1 MPRYG
6 SWIPRRC
13 CSQPGDL
20 SSCIIS
26 QALFLPEACDY
37 IASSAAE
44 TVSLARPVSD
54 SAFVLGLQEEATKER
69 VAINVGIHEPTAA
82 GKKVKNTS
90 IWINEDGCIA
100 HRYQKLHLF
109 DVDIKNGPV
118 LKESNSVEKGMNIVP
133 PFETVIGRVGLVSA
147 SIVYSRPVSVHDL
160 EANS

>member
-20 SSCIIS
+20 SSSIP

-44 TVSLARPVSD
+44 TISLARPVLNSE
-54 SAFVLGLQEEATKER
+54 FVLGLQEEAKR
-69 VAINVGIHEPTAA
+69 ARIAINVGIHEPTPA

-90 IWINEDGCIA
+90 IWINEDGYIA
-100 HRYQKLHLF
+100 QRYQKLHLF
-109 DVDIKNGPV
+109 DVDIKDGPV
-118 LKESNSVEKGMNIVP
+118 LQESNSVEQGMSIVP
-133 PFETVIGRVGLVSA
+133 PFETVIGRVGLVST
-147 SIVYSRPVSVHDL
+147 SLIFSWPCTVDDREPD
-160 EANS
+160 